1 MRLPIILIGLSL
13 FLFLFSCTLFN
24 SDEALVK
31 YTDRYINNSNQEIKL
46 VFKSSVEGESN
57 FIIPPD
63 SFIDRIKIT
72 WNDDNTIQRFIDE
85 LYGTDS
91 EALIIELI
99 VENQLIK
106 SWNGPPNSMG
116 NNNSP
121 FNYDSWVVNENENS
135 VQFTINN
142 SDIE

>member
-1 MRLPIILIGLSL
+1 MRLPTILIGLSL
-13 FLFLFSCTLFN
+13 FLLQFSCTLFN

-31 YTDRYINNSNQEIKL
+31 YADRYINNSNQEIEL

-57 FIIPPD
+57 FIIPPNG
-63 SFIDRIKIT
+63 FIDRVKIT

-91 EALIIELI
+91 DALIIELI
-99 VENQLIK
+99 VENELIK
-106 SWNGPPNSMG
+106 SWNGPPISKG
-116 NNNSP
+116 DNNSP
-121 FNYDSWVVNENENS
+121 FNYNSWAINENDNS